1 MTIFFDFAI
10 FFILIFA
17 AYWIFIIVRTFFVKN
32 EAKTIVYRLLITILL
47 VFLFFL
53 TFWGSFIEPR
63 LIKITDV
70 KINLNKTPEIETI
83 KIAFLSDFHLGQY
96 KKDRFM
102 KKIVKKIKAEQPD
115 LIIFGGDYI
124 LGREKE
130 SIHMEPL
137 KQLTFLY
144 PMYAVTGNHE
154 FNQGHFGDTDYTDRT
169 ATIRKM
175 FANWN
180 IKFLDNSHEKITI
193 HGKTFELV
201 GIEDLWTKRA
211 DLAKAEAGLDQAL
224 PKILVSHNPDVIL
237 DPESKKFD
245 LILSGHT
252 HAGQIRLPLIGSV
265 PNIPTQ
271 LGRKYDYGLY
281 PLGSNFLYVSSGLG
295 ESGPRA
301 RLLAP
306 PEIAI
311 INLDL

>member
-1 MTIFFDFAI
+1 MTLFFDFVI
-10 FFILIFA
+10 FFILIFT

-32 EAKTIVYRLLITILL
+32 EAKTIIFRLFIVILL
-47 VFLFFL
+47 VFLFLL
-53 TFWGSFIEPR
+53 TLWGSFIEPR
-63 LIKITDV
+63 LIKIANV
-70 KINLNKTPEIETI
+70 NINLDKTKEIENI

-102 KKIVKKIKAEQPD
+102 EKIVKKIKAEQPD

-130 SIHMEPL
+130 SLHLEPL
-137 KQLTFLY
+137 KQLAFLY

-154 FNQGHFGDTDYTDRT
+154 FNQGHFGDTDYADRT

-175 FANWN
+175 FADWG
-180 IKFLDNSHEKITI
+180 IKFLDNSHEKITL
-193 HGKTFELV
+193 HGKTFELA
-201 GIEDLWTKRA
+201 GIEDLWTKKA
-211 DLAKAEAGLDQAL
+211 DLRKTEINIDQAL

-281 PLGSNFLYVSSGLG
+281 NLGLNSLYISSGLG
-295 ESGPRA
+295 ESGVRA